1 MQINLKSSTI
11 QFIRQRVTA
20 VMLIPLLLWLVVY
33 LINLC
38 RVAYLEDI
46 MRYLAHPASF
56 SLIIAFI
63 FISIYHA
70 YLGVEDIMKD
80 YIHWKTLY
88 RFLHILLAIICI
100 STIIIS
106 IINMFFYHLLFR
118 YITGMVLNGT

>member
-1 MQINLKSSTI
+1 MQINLKASTI
-11 QFIRQRVTA
+11 QFIRQRLTA
-20 VMLIPLLLWLVVY
+20 AILIPLLIWLVVY

-38 RVAYLEDI
+38 RIAYLEDI
-46 MRYLAHPASF
+46 MRCLAHPFSF